1 MSTFTYTQ
9 HITFNYPF
17 HYRYMPN
24 LNRSNDL
31 LLGSEFNRYYKLSND
46 KETIEL
52 PVILKPITDT
62 IGDIK
67 NKDVVVNIGT
77 VDFPTI
83 QRSFDPV
90 LKKWFKDNNSFN
102 ILRIKTT
109 KDDIYYGGKGL
120 VLDSSYKTLLLIT
133 LLYNQETRSYTGVN
147 IYVSPSVFI
156 EQKSFIEKGILN
168 KLIPF
173 YLSYG
178 VTIGSTSL
186 SPKIIVEDPSALFEI
201 HPNTPTPSTCSDDA
215 LNELLLENIS
225 DIDDIIDA

>member
-1 MSTFTYTQ
+1 MSTFTYAQ

-24 LNRSNDL
+24 SNRNNDL
-31 LLGSEFNRYYKLSND
+31 LLGSEFNRYYKLSNN

-62 IGDIK
+62 ISDIK
-67 NKDVVVNIGT
+67 NKDVIVNIGT
-77 VDFPTI
+77 MNLASP

-90 LKKWFKDNNSFN
+90 FKKWFKDNNSFN
-102 ILRIKTT
+102 LLQIKTT

-133 LLYNQETRSYTGVN
+133 LIFNKETCSYTGVN
-147 IYVSPSVFI
+147 IYVSPSVFL

-178 VTIGSTSL
+178 VTIGSTFL

-225 DIDDIIDA
+225 DIDDIVNA